1 MKSSHPI
8 ATPVHNPDQINDLF
22 DSISY
27 FKVSVMTE
35 LILSFKDEWSRFVA
49 SCVDLIVSFRI
60 DKYAL
65 FSMFPFVSKSLI
77 SIHVMY
83 NFCCKTIWIFKLC
96 VFMIKW
102 HRELMLS
109 FFNIFKNRSFSSG
122 NPVSLPSF
130 FVLLFLHHKL
140 ILPYILTPKYF
151 WHIYINIMTIMCV
164 LTKTFDF
171 YQPLIRK
178 YMYFNSIPVLLM

>member
-35 LILSFKDEWSRFVA
+35 LILSFKDQWSRFVA

-109 FFNIFKNRSFSSG
+109 FLTFLKIG
-122 NPVSLPSF
+122 HLVQVT
-130 FVLLFLHHKL
+130 VLLYPLSL
-140 ILPYILTPKYF
+140 SYF
-151 WHIYINIMTIMCV
+151 FFTINQ
-164 LTKTFDF
+164 F
-171 YQPLIRK
+171 YHT
-178 YMYFNSIPVLLM
+178 Y